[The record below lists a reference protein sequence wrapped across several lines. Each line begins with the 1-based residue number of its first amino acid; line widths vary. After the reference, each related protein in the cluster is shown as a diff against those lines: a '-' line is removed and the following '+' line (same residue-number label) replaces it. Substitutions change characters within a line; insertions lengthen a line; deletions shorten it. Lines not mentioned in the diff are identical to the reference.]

1 MSTFADG
8 FENKFSGKL
17 KSMFSFSN
25 LLKRDLTIS
34 DVAHAR
40 QIKNK
45 LFLLSLNRNSAMET
59 MNIVSIRKSIKILLQ
74 AHEKNF

>member
-1 MSTFADG
+1 
-8 FENKFSGKL
+8 
-17 KSMFSFSN
+17 MFSFSN

-45 LFLLSLNRNSAMET
+45 LFFALAKSQHCTQKRR
-59 MNIVSIRKSIKILLQ
+59 RKSIKILLQ
-74 AHEKNF
+74 AHEKKF

>member
-25 LLKRDLTIS
+25 LLKRDLTTG
-34 DVAHAR
+34 
-40 QIKNK
+40 K
-45 LFLLSLNRNSAMET
+45 EE
-59 MNIVSIRKSIKILLQ
+59 
-74 AHEKNF
+74 EKV

>member
-34 DVAHAR
+34 DTRRHLSKTSELDCAR
-40 QIKNK
+40 FARALHSENK
-45 LFLLSLNRNSAMET
+45 T
-59 MNIVSIRKSIKILLQ
+59 KKY
-74 AHEKNF
+74 KNFATGA